1 MPDHREPV
9 MIFDFV
15 DGPGRLVFSKPVKII
30 VADSVDQV
38 VPTIREVERFV
49 NHGYYA
55 AGYVS
60 YEAAPAFDSAMA
72 VASRHSLPLVWFGI
86 FENPSNQARTH
97 PDGVFRF
104 EPWRP
109 TIGQETYSNAI
120 SRIKNSISR
129 GQTYQVNYTMRLQS
143 RFSGDDLGA
152 YHHLLQAQQAG
163 YSAYLN
169 IGRYSILSFSPELF
183 FRLQDRDIVTRPMKG
198 TAKRGRWPEEDKA
211 YAMWLRSSEK
221 NQAENVMIVDL
232 LRNDLNRIA
241 EVGSVHV
248 PRLFEIESY
257 PTVHQMTST
266 VSAKVRTDRSLT
278 DVFRALFPCGS
289 ITGAP
294 KISTMKLISE
304 LEDNPREVYCGTI
317 GYIQPNGQAVF
328 NVAIRTVILDG
339 ETGFAEY
346 GTGGGITWDSVDTE
360 EYNEALTKADF
371 LEVEYPS
378 FELLETMK
386 FDGEQFILL
395 ERHLERLARS
405 AQYFGITVDMNSIM
419 HSLQQHAEYH
429 QSRERRVRL
438 LVSQTGDARVE
449 SSSLNLP
456 SDDSLPVRLA
466 QTPISSEN
474 KFLYHKTTYRSMY
487 ELYRAQKD
495 HVFDTLLWN
504 ESGELTEFTNGNI
517 VVQIGG
523 LKLTPPIQSGLL
535 PGTFR
540 AQLLAEGVIEERTLT
555 RRDVESAEKM
565 WFINSVRG
573 WVQVYLTT

>member
-1 MPDHREPV
+1 MPDHREPL

-15 DGPGRLVFSKPVKII
+15 DGPGRLVFTNPVKII

-38 VPTIREVERFV
+38 VSAIREAERFV

-55 AGYVS
+55 AGYLS
-60 YEAAPAFDSAMA
+60 YEAAPAFDPAMA
-72 VASRHSLPLVWFGI
+72 VSSRHSLPLVWFGI
-86 FENPSNQARTH
+86 FETPSNEARTH
-97 PDGVFRF
+97 PDGIFRF

-109 TIGQETYSNAI
+109 AINQETYSNAI
-120 SRIKNSISR
+120 SRIRNAISR
-129 GQTYQVNYTMRLQS
+129 GQTYQVNYTMRLRS

-163 YSAYLN
+163 YSAYAN

-198 TAKRGRWPEEDKA
+198 TVKRGRWAEEDQA

-241 EVGSVHV
+241 ELGSVHV

-266 VSAKVRTDRSLT
+266 VSAKVRPDRSMT
-278 DVFRALFPCGS
+278 DIFRALFPCGS

-304 LEDNPREVYCGTI
+304 LEDDPREIYCGTI

-328 NVAIRTVILDG
+328 NVAIRTVLLDQ

-371 LEVEYPS
+371 LGVECPS

-395 ERHLERLARS
+395 ERHLERMARS
-405 AQYFGITVDMNSIM
+405 AQYFGITVDMDNIRL
-419 HSLQQHAEYH
+419 SLRRHAEHH
-429 QSRERRVRL
+429 QSRARRVRL
-438 LVSQTGDARVE
+438 LVSQTGDVRVE
-449 SSSLNLP
+449 SSDLSIP
-456 SDDSLPVRLA
+456 SEDALPVRLA

-487 ELYRAQKD
+487 ELHRAQED

-504 ESGELTEFTNGNI
+504 ESGEITEFTNGNI
-517 VVQIGG
+517 VVEIGG
-523 LKLTPPIQSGLL
+523 SKLTPPIQSGLL

-540 AQLLAEGVIEERTLT
+540 AQLLAEGLIEERVLT

-573 WVQVYLTT
+573 WVQVYSTT